1 MPRLKGNASDT
12 ALKKIVQK
20 INDYELS
27 SGEIVSD
34 LELSNELNISRTPVR
49 EAMQQ
54 LIDIGLL
61 ERTATKVV
69 VRSITLTDIVEIFQI
84 REAIEI
90 MSVKIILSNG
100 GLTEAQKLE
109 LMDIHQNLCN
119 DISNGNFDKNFSDDT
134 AFHEK
139 LIEYSGNSRMEDISR
154 RISLQSQRLRWLT
167 LLTPSRYAG
176 TRDEHERIIQGILNQ
191 DLDST
196 ARAIQ
201 EHLQG
206 SLENYTQIL
215 NNNQWMK
222 IMSELKNMNPKRN
235 PRKPPCRSTK
245 VAGRQSVYHFALPA
259 AFKNN
264 DSVVFYSHNII
275 TPDPHFIVPRLIC
288 QRQSEK
294 PYQAEFIEQ
303 HP

>member
-69 VRSITLTDIVEIFQI
+69 VRSITLTDIAEIFQI

-90 MSVKIILSNG
+90 MSVKIILSRG
-100 GLTEAQKLE
+100 GLNETQKLE

-139 LIEYSGNSRMEDISR
+139 LIEYSGNTRMEDICR
-154 RISLQSQRLRWLT
+154 RITLQSQRLRWLT

-176 TRDEHERIIQGILNQ
+176 TRDEHQRIIQGILNQ
-191 DLDST
+191 DLNS
-196 ARAIQ
+196 AAQAIE

-222 IMSELKNMNPKRN
+222 IMSELKNMNP
-235 PRKPPCRSTK
+235 
-245 VAGRQSVYHFALPA
+245 
-259 AFKNN
+259 
-264 DSVVFYSHNII
+264 
-275 TPDPHFIVPRLIC
+275 
-288 QRQSEK
+288 
-294 PYQAEFIEQ
+294 
-303 HP
+303 

>member
-1 MPRLKGNASDT
+1 MPRLEGNASDT

-69 VRSITLTDIVEIFQI
+69 VRSITLTDIAEIFQI

-90 MSVKIILSNG
+90 MSVKIILSRG
-100 GLTEAQKLE
+100 GLNETQKLE

-139 LIEYSGNSRMEDISR
+139 LIEYSGNTRMEDICR
-154 RISLQSQRLRWLT
+154 RITLQSQRLRWLT

-176 TRDEHERIIQGILNQ
+176 TRDEHQRIIQGILNQ
-191 DLDST
+191 D
-196 ARAIQ
+196 
-201 EHLQG
+201 
-206 SLENYTQIL
+206 
-215 NNNQWMK
+215 
-222 IMSELKNMNPKRN
+222 
-235 PRKPPCRSTK
+235 
-245 VAGRQSVYHFALPA
+245 
-259 AFKNN
+259 
-264 DSVVFYSHNII
+264 
-275 TPDPHFIVPRLIC
+275 
-288 QRQSEK
+288 
-294 PYQAEFIEQ
+294 
-303 HP
+303 

>member
-69 VRSITLTDIVEIFQI
+69 VRSITLTDIAEIFQI

-90 MSVKIILSNG
+90 MSVKIILSRG
-100 GLTEAQKLE
+100 GLNETQKLE

-139 LIEYSGNSRMEDISR
+139 LIEYSGNTRMEDICR
-154 RISLQSQRLRWLT
+154 RITLQSQRLRWLT

-176 TRDEHERIIQGILNQ
+176 TRDEHQRIIQGILNQ
-191 DLDST
+191 DLNSA
-196 ARAIQ
+196 ARAIE
-201 EHLQG
+201 EHLQS

-222 IMSELKNMNPKRN
+222 IMSELKNMNP
-235 PRKPPCRSTK
+235 
-245 VAGRQSVYHFALPA
+245 
-259 AFKNN
+259 
-264 DSVVFYSHNII
+264 
-275 TPDPHFIVPRLIC
+275 
-288 QRQSEK
+288 
-294 PYQAEFIEQ
+294 
-303 HP
+303 

>member
-49 EAMQQ
+49 DALQQ

-222 IMSELKNMNPKRN
+222 IMSELKNMNP
-235 PRKPPCRSTK
+235 
-245 VAGRQSVYHFALPA
+245 
-259 AFKNN
+259 
-264 DSVVFYSHNII
+264 
-275 TPDPHFIVPRLIC
+275 
-288 QRQSEK
+288 
-294 PYQAEFIEQ
+294 
-303 HP
+303 

>member
-1 MPRLKGNASDT
+1 MLRLKGNASDT

-20 INDYELS
+20 INDYELY

-222 IMSELKNMNPKRN
+222 IMSELKNMNP
-235 PRKPPCRSTK
+235 
-245 VAGRQSVYHFALPA
+245 
-259 AFKNN
+259 
-264 DSVVFYSHNII
+264 
-275 TPDPHFIVPRLIC
+275 
-288 QRQSEK
+288 
-294 PYQAEFIEQ
+294 
-303 HP
+303 

>member
-222 IMSELKNMNPKRN
+222 IMNELKNMNP
-235 PRKPPCRSTK
+235 
-245 VAGRQSVYHFALPA
+245 
-259 AFKNN
+259 
-264 DSVVFYSHNII
+264 
-275 TPDPHFIVPRLIC
+275 
-288 QRQSEK
+288 
-294 PYQAEFIEQ
+294 
-303 HP
+303 

>member
-1 MPRLKGNASDT
+1 MSLIGKEISDFTVQAYAGNEFKEVKKPDILGKWSVFFFYPADFTFVCPTELEDLADKYEEFKDMGCEIYSVSCDSHFVHKAWHDASKT
-12 ALKKIVQK
+12 VQK

-69 VRSITLTDIVEIFQI
+69 VRSITLTDIAEIFQI

-90 MSVKIILSNG
+90 MSVKIILSRG
-100 GLTEAQKLE
+100 GLNETQKLE

-139 LIEYSGNSRMEDISR
+139 LIEYSGNTRMEDICR
-154 RISLQSQRLRWLT
+154 RITLQSQRLRWLT

-176 TRDEHERIIQGILNQ
+176 TRDEHQRIIQGILNQ
-191 DLDST
+191 DLNSA
-196 ARAIQ
+196 ARAIE

-222 IMSELKNMNPKRN
+222 IMSELKNMNP
-235 PRKPPCRSTK
+235 
-245 VAGRQSVYHFALPA
+245 
-259 AFKNN
+259 
-264 DSVVFYSHNII
+264 
-275 TPDPHFIVPRLIC
+275 
-288 QRQSEK
+288 
-294 PYQAEFIEQ
+294 
-303 HP
+303 

>member
-69 VRSITLTDIVEIFQI
+69 VRSITLTDIAEIFQI

-90 MSVKIILSNG
+90 MSVKIILSRG
-100 GLTEAQKLE
+100 GLNETQKLE

-139 LIEYSGNSRMEDISR
+139 LIEYSGNTRMEDICR
-154 RISLQSQRLRWLT
+154 RITLQSQRLRWLT

-176 TRDEHERIIQGILNQ
+176 TRDEHQRIIQGILNQ
-191 DLDST
+191 D
-196 ARAIQ
+196 
-201 EHLQG
+201 
-206 SLENYTQIL
+206 
-215 NNNQWMK
+215 
-222 IMSELKNMNPKRN
+222 
-235 PRKPPCRSTK
+235 
-245 VAGRQSVYHFALPA
+245 
-259 AFKNN
+259 
-264 DSVVFYSHNII
+264 
-275 TPDPHFIVPRLIC
+275 
-288 QRQSEK
+288 
-294 PYQAEFIEQ
+294 
-303 HP
+303 

>member
-27 SGEIVSD
+27 SGEAVSD

-69 VRSITLTDIVEIFQI
+69 VRPITLTDIREIFQI
-84 REAIEI
+84 REAIEV
-90 MSVKIILSNG
+90 MGVKIILSGG

-109 LMDIHQNLCN
+109 LMDIHHNLCT
-119 DISNGNFDKNFSDDT
+119 DISNGSFDKNFSDDT
-134 AFHEK
+134 VFHEK
-139 LIEYSGNSRMEDISR
+139 LIEYSGNTRMEDISR
-154 RISLQSQRLRWLT
+154 RITLQSQRLRWLT

-176 TRDEHERIIQGILNQ
+176 IRDEHERIIQGIFSQ
-191 DLDST
+191 DLNSAT
-196 ARAIQ
+196 QAIE
-201 EHLQG
+201 EHLQS

-215 NNNQWMK
+215 NNHQWMK
-222 IMSELKNMNPKRN
+222 IMSELKNMNP
-235 PRKPPCRSTK
+235 
-245 VAGRQSVYHFALPA
+245 
-259 AFKNN
+259 
-264 DSVVFYSHNII
+264 
-275 TPDPHFIVPRLIC
+275 
-288 QRQSEK
+288 
-294 PYQAEFIEQ
+294 
-303 HP
+303 

>member
-222 IMSELKNMNPKRN
+222 IMSELKNMNP
-235 PRKPPCRSTK
+235 
-245 VAGRQSVYHFALPA
+245 
-259 AFKNN
+259 
-264 DSVVFYSHNII
+264 
-275 TPDPHFIVPRLIC
+275 
-288 QRQSEK
+288 
-294 PYQAEFIEQ
+294 
-303 HP
+303 

>member
-206 SLENYTQIL
+206 SLENYTRYL
-215 NNNQWMK
+215 
-222 IMSELKNMNPKRN
+222 
-235 PRKPPCRSTK
+235 
-245 VAGRQSVYHFALPA
+245 
-259 AFKNN
+259 
-264 DSVVFYSHNII
+264 II
-275 TPDPHFIVPRLIC
+275 TNG
-288 QRQSEK
+288 
-294 PYQAEFIEQ
+294 
-303 HP
+303 

>member
-100 GLTEAQKLE
+100 GLTEAQKME

-222 IMSELKNMNPKRN
+222 IMSELKNMNP
-235 PRKPPCRSTK
+235 
-245 VAGRQSVYHFALPA
+245 
-259 AFKNN
+259 
-264 DSVVFYSHNII
+264 
-275 TPDPHFIVPRLIC
+275 
-288 QRQSEK
+288 
-294 PYQAEFIEQ
+294 
-303 HP
+303 

>member
-34 LELSNELNISRTPVR
+34 LELSNELNISRTQVR

-134 AFHEK
+134 VFHEK

-222 IMSELKNMNPKRN
+222 IMSELKNMNP
-235 PRKPPCRSTK
+235 
-245 VAGRQSVYHFALPA
+245 
-259 AFKNN
+259 
-264 DSVVFYSHNII
+264 
-275 TPDPHFIVPRLIC
+275 
-288 QRQSEK
+288 
-294 PYQAEFIEQ
+294 
-303 HP
+303 

>member
-215 NNNQWMK
+215 NNNQWVK
-222 IMSELKNMNPKRN
+222 IMSELKNMNP
-235 PRKPPCRSTK
+235 
-245 VAGRQSVYHFALPA
+245 
-259 AFKNN
+259 
-264 DSVVFYSHNII
+264 
-275 TPDPHFIVPRLIC
+275 
-288 QRQSEK
+288 
-294 PYQAEFIEQ
+294 
-303 HP
+303 

>member
-69 VRSITLTDIVEIFQI
+69 VRSITLTDIAEIFQI

-90 MSVKIILSNG
+90 MSVKIILSRG
-100 GLTEAQKLE
+100 GLNETQKLE

-139 LIEYSGNSRMEDISR
+139 LIEYSGNTRMEDICR
-154 RISLQSQRLRWLT
+154 RITLQSQRLRWLT

-176 TRDEHERIIQGILNQ
+176 TRDEHPGN
-191 DLDST
+191 
-196 ARAIQ
+196 
-201 EHLQG
+201 
-206 SLENYTQIL
+206 
-215 NNNQWMK
+215 
-222 IMSELKNMNPKRN
+222 LKP
-235 PRKPPCRSTK
+235 
-245 VAGRQSVYHFALPA
+245 G
-259 AFKNN
+259 FK
-264 DSVVFYSHNII
+264 
-275 TPDPHFIVPRLIC
+275 
-288 QRQSEK
+288 QRC
-294 PYQAEFIEQ
+294 PG
-303 HP
+303 H

>member
-69 VRSITLTDIVEIFQI
+69 VRSITLTDIAEIFQI

-90 MSVKIILSNG
+90 MSVKIILSRG
-100 GLTEAQKLE
+100 GLNETQKLE

-139 LIEYSGNSRMEDISR
+139 LIEYSGNTRMEDICR
-154 RISLQSQRLRWLT
+154 RITLQSQRLRWLT

-176 TRDEHERIIQGILNQ
+176 TRDEHQRIIQ
-191 DLDST
+191 
-196 ARAIQ
+196 
-201 EHLQG
+201 
-206 SLENYTQIL
+206 
-215 NNNQWMK
+215 
-222 IMSELKNMNPKRN
+222 
-235 PRKPPCRSTK
+235 
-245 VAGRQSVYHFALPA
+245 
-259 AFKNN
+259 
-264 DSVVFYSHNII
+264 
-275 TPDPHFIVPRLIC
+275 
-288 QRQSEK
+288 
-294 PYQAEFIEQ
+294 
-303 HP
+303 

>member
-69 VRSITLTDIVEIFQI
+69 VRSITLTDIAEIFQI

-222 IMSELKNMNPKRN
+222 IMSELKNMNP
-235 PRKPPCRSTK
+235 
-245 VAGRQSVYHFALPA
+245 
-259 AFKNN
+259 
-264 DSVVFYSHNII
+264 
-275 TPDPHFIVPRLIC
+275 
-288 QRQSEK
+288 
-294 PYQAEFIEQ
+294 
-303 HP
+303 

>member
-12 ALKKIVQK
+12 ELKKIVQK

-69 VRSITLTDIVEIFQI
+69 VRSITLTDIAEIFQI

-90 MSVKIILSNG
+90 MSVKIILSRG
-100 GLTEAQKLE
+100 GLNETQKLE

-139 LIEYSGNSRMEDISR
+139 LIEYSGNTRMEDICR
-154 RISLQSQRLRWLT
+154 RITLQSQRLRWLT
-167 LLTPSRYAG
+167 LRTPSRYVG
-176 TRDEHERIIQGILNQ
+176 TRDEHQRIIQGILNQ
-191 DLDST
+191 DLNSA
-196 ARAIQ
+196 ARAIE

-222 IMSELKNMNPKRN
+222 IMSELKNMNP
-235 PRKPPCRSTK
+235 
-245 VAGRQSVYHFALPA
+245 
-259 AFKNN
+259 
-264 DSVVFYSHNII
+264 
-275 TPDPHFIVPRLIC
+275 
-288 QRQSEK
+288 
-294 PYQAEFIEQ
+294 
-303 HP
+303 

>member
-1 MPRLKGNASDT
+1 
-12 ALKKIVQK
+12 
-20 INDYELS
+20 
-27 SGEIVSD
+27 
-34 LELSNELNISRTPVR
+34 
-49 EAMQQ
+49 MQQ

-222 IMSELKNMNPKRN
+222 IMSELKNMNP
-235 PRKPPCRSTK
+235 
-245 VAGRQSVYHFALPA
+245 
-259 AFKNN
+259 
-264 DSVVFYSHNII
+264 
-275 TPDPHFIVPRLIC
+275 
-288 QRQSEK
+288 
-294 PYQAEFIEQ
+294 
-303 HP
+303 

>member
-191 DLDST
+191 DFDST

-215 NNNQWMK
+215 HNNQWMK
-222 IMSELKNMNPKRN
+222 IMSELKNMNP
-235 PRKPPCRSTK
+235 
-245 VAGRQSVYHFALPA
+245 
-259 AFKNN
+259 
-264 DSVVFYSHNII
+264 
-275 TPDPHFIVPRLIC
+275 
-288 QRQSEK
+288 
-294 PYQAEFIEQ
+294 
-303 HP
+303 

>member
-90 MSVKIILSNG
+90 MSVKIILSRG
-100 GLTEAQKLE
+100 GLNETQKLE

-222 IMSELKNMNPKRN
+222 IMSELKNMNP
-235 PRKPPCRSTK
+235 
-245 VAGRQSVYHFALPA
+245 
-259 AFKNN
+259 
-264 DSVVFYSHNII
+264 
-275 TPDPHFIVPRLIC
+275 
-288 QRQSEK
+288 
-294 PYQAEFIEQ
+294 
-303 HP
+303 

>member
-69 VRSITLTDIVEIFQI
+69 VRSITLTDIAEIFQI

-90 MSVKIILSNG
+90 MSVKIILSRG
-100 GLTEAQKLE
+100 GLNETQKLE

-139 LIEYSGNSRMEDISR
+139 LIEYSGNTRMEDICR
-154 RISLQSQRLRWLT
+154 RITLQSQRLRWLT

-176 TRDEHERIIQGILNQ
+176 TRDEHQRIIQGILNQ
-191 DLDST
+191 DLNS
-196 ARAIQ
+196 AAWAIE

-222 IMSELKNMNPKRN
+222 IMSELKNMNP
-235 PRKPPCRSTK
+235 
-245 VAGRQSVYHFALPA
+245 
-259 AFKNN
+259 
-264 DSVVFYSHNII
+264 
-275 TPDPHFIVPRLIC
+275 
-288 QRQSEK
+288 
-294 PYQAEFIEQ
+294 
-303 HP
+303 

>member
-69 VRSITLTDIVEIFQI
+69 VRSITLTDIAEIFQI

-90 MSVKIILSNG
+90 MSVKIILSRG
-100 GLTEAQKLE
+100 GLNETQKLE

-139 LIEYSGNSRMEDISR
+139 LIEYSGNTRMEDICR
-154 RISLQSQRLRWLT
+154 RITLQSQRLRWLT

-176 TRDEHERIIQGILNQ
+176 TRDEHQRIIQGILNQ
-191 DLDST
+191 DLNSA
-196 ARAIQ
+196 ARAIE

-215 NNNQWMK
+215 NHNQWMK
-222 IMSELKNMNPKRN
+222 IMSELKNMNP
-235 PRKPPCRSTK
+235 
-245 VAGRQSVYHFALPA
+245 
-259 AFKNN
+259 
-264 DSVVFYSHNII
+264 
-275 TPDPHFIVPRLIC
+275 
-288 QRQSEK
+288 
-294 PYQAEFIEQ
+294 
-303 HP
+303 

>member
-49 EAMQQ
+49 EAIQQ

-222 IMSELKNMNPKRN
+222 IMSELKNMNP
-235 PRKPPCRSTK
+235 
-245 VAGRQSVYHFALPA
+245 
-259 AFKNN
+259 
-264 DSVVFYSHNII
+264 
-275 TPDPHFIVPRLIC
+275 
-288 QRQSEK
+288 
-294 PYQAEFIEQ
+294 
-303 HP
+303 

>member
-109 LMDIHQNLCN
+109 LRDIHQNLCN

-222 IMSELKNMNPKRN
+222 IMSELKNMNP
-235 PRKPPCRSTK
+235 
-245 VAGRQSVYHFALPA
+245 
-259 AFKNN
+259 
-264 DSVVFYSHNII
+264 
-275 TPDPHFIVPRLIC
+275 
-288 QRQSEK
+288 
-294 PYQAEFIEQ
+294 
-303 HP
+303 

>member
-69 VRSITLTDIVEIFQI
+69 VRSITLTDIAEIFQI

-90 MSVKIILSNG
+90 MSVKIILSRG
-100 GLTEAQKLE
+100 GLNETQKLE

-139 LIEYSGNSRMEDISR
+139 LIEYSGNTRMEDICR
-154 RISLQSQRLRWLT
+154 RITLQSH
-167 LLTPSRYAG
+167 AG
-176 TRDEHERIIQGILNQ
+176 TRDEHQRIIQGILNQ
-191 DLDST
+191 DLNSA
-196 ARAIQ
+196 ARAIE

-222 IMSELKNMNPKRN
+222 IMSELKNMNP
-235 PRKPPCRSTK
+235 
-245 VAGRQSVYHFALPA
+245 
-259 AFKNN
+259 
-264 DSVVFYSHNII
+264 
-275 TPDPHFIVPRLIC
+275 
-288 QRQSEK
+288 
-294 PYQAEFIEQ
+294 
-303 HP
+303 

>member
-69 VRSITLTDIVEIFQI
+69 VRSITLTDIAEIFQI

-90 MSVKIILSNG
+90 MSVKIILSRG
-100 GLTEAQKLE
+100 GLNETQKLE

-139 LIEYSGNSRMEDISR
+139 LIEYSGNTRMEDICR
-154 RISLQSQRLRWLT
+154 RITLQSQRLRWLT

-176 TRDEHERIIQGILNQ
+176 TRDEHQRIIQGILNQ
-191 DLDST
+191 DLNS
-196 ARAIQ
+196 AALAIE

-222 IMSELKNMNPKRN
+222 IMSELKNMNP
-235 PRKPPCRSTK
+235 
-245 VAGRQSVYHFALPA
+245 
-259 AFKNN
+259 
-264 DSVVFYSHNII
+264 
-275 TPDPHFIVPRLIC
+275 
-288 QRQSEK
+288 
-294 PYQAEFIEQ
+294 
-303 HP
+303 

>member
-1 MPRLKGNASDT
+1 MPRLKGNAADT

-222 IMSELKNMNPKRN
+222 IMSELKNMNP
-235 PRKPPCRSTK
+235 
-245 VAGRQSVYHFALPA
+245 
-259 AFKNN
+259 
-264 DSVVFYSHNII
+264 
-275 TPDPHFIVPRLIC
+275 
-288 QRQSEK
+288 
-294 PYQAEFIEQ
+294 
-303 HP
+303 

>member
-69 VRSITLTDIVEIFQI
+69 VRSITLTDIAEIFQI

-100 GLTEAQKLE
+100 GLTEAQKME

-222 IMSELKNMNPKRN
+222 IMSELKNMNP
-235 PRKPPCRSTK
+235 
-245 VAGRQSVYHFALPA
+245 
-259 AFKNN
+259 
-264 DSVVFYSHNII
+264 
-275 TPDPHFIVPRLIC
+275 
-288 QRQSEK
+288 
-294 PYQAEFIEQ
+294 
-303 HP
+303 

>member
-222 IMSELKNMNPKRN
+222 IMSELKFLYP
-235 PRKPPCRSTK
+235 
-245 VAGRQSVYHFALPA
+245 
-259 AFKNN
+259 
-264 DSVVFYSHNII
+264 
-275 TPDPHFIVPRLIC
+275 
-288 QRQSEK
+288 
-294 PYQAEFIEQ
+294 
-303 HP
+303 

>member
-69 VRSITLTDIVEIFQI
+69 VRSITLTDIGEIFQI

-215 NNNQWMK
+215 NNNQWVK
-222 IMSELKNMNPKRN
+222 IMSELKNMNP
-235 PRKPPCRSTK
+235 
-245 VAGRQSVYHFALPA
+245 
-259 AFKNN
+259 
-264 DSVVFYSHNII
+264 
-275 TPDPHFIVPRLIC
+275 
-288 QRQSEK
+288 
-294 PYQAEFIEQ
+294 
-303 HP
+303 